1 MSWSQRR
8 PVMVRKLYK
17 VFKYTIKFHYFHYIL
32 QNYSNN
38 MQHFL
43 KSLEELLSFL
53 CRVTAHGCLFSIAF
67 LCQLYHKCASAA
79 HLWYFLLLTSKS
91 MTCRFSTSAI
101 SRPLLYSSWANWATV
116 SVWGSLSLLPYRISF
131 MDTKHL
137 DTSSEACRT
146 ENYRWGR
153 MEAKKASFRGITCR
167 NYH

>member
-1 MSWSQRR
+1 
-8 PVMVRKLYK
+8 MVRKLYK

-79 HLWYFLLLTSKS
+79 HL
-91 MTCRFSTSAI
+91 
-101 SRPLLYSSWANWATV
+101 
-116 SVWGSLSLLPYRISF
+116 
-131 MDTKHL
+131 
-137 DTSSEACRT
+137 
-146 ENYRWGR
+146 
-153 MEAKKASFRGITCR
+153 
-167 NYH
+167 